1 MRLFSSILL
10 FLSLSGLIHA
20 QQIPG
25 EEAAFTAVRRATNPA
40 ARLAAAEDFVAN
52 FPHSTKRPEVAR
64 LVSEY
69 LPIIRNSEI
78 AVSMVVR
85 ARAIFT
91 SPEELEFFKPVAL
104 EIYANGYRANEA
116 FTLAGELLSKQPD
129 DIWSLIKLTNL
140 GAHEAKNSNLKYA
153 DQSLQY
159 GFKAIEL
166 IEKDLKPPRLTD
178 SSWLEAKSK
187 LGGLYQQVGIISLA
201 VSKVSEAKTY
211 LAKAIKL
218 SPRDPTSYAL
228 LGRVLNG
235 EYEKVKATY
244 SEMPEGN
251 AKADEKKRLD
261 IALDE
266 IIDAYAHAV
275 GLATGKEEHQTLLQ
289 QLVPDL
295 TTFYKYR
302 HGSVEGLQKLVAKY
316 R

>member
-10 FLSLSGLIHA
+10 FLSLSGLIQA
-20 QQIPG
+20 QQTPG

-52 FPHSTKRPEVAR
+52 FPQSTKRPEVAR

-104 EIYANGYRANEA
+104 EIYANGHRANEA

-129 DIWSLIKLTNL
+129 DIWSLIKLTYL

-201 VSKVSEAKTY
+201 VSKVSEARTY
-211 LAKAIKL
+211 LAKAIQL

-251 AKADEKKRLD
+251 AKAEEKKRLD
-261 IALDE
+261 TALDE

-295 TTFYKYR
+295 TSFYKYR